1 MFKAIPS
8 SFIKR
13 VEQLEK
19 EESVTQLDPVI
30 MVPRLTSACEWE
42 AIARP
47 AQKRLKENVKD
58 RDNAVDYS
66 DLPKQ
71 KLIAIY

>member
-1 MFKAIPS
+1 MYKRIPS

-13 VEQLEK
+13 VERLE
-19 EESVTQLDPVI
+19 EERVSRLVPV
-30 MVPRLTSACEWE
+30 MTVPKLTSVCEWE
-42 AIARP
+42 AIAKP

-58 RDNAVDYS
+58 LDNAVDYR

-71 KLIAIY
+71 KLVAIS